1 MVKLTYT
8 DLSDHS
14 TLTYQRFSELDR
26 KETETFNRYKRVHDF
41 QIALVNFLRG
51 RREITEDQFDMA
63 MSWLNNSNVPIRD
76 IMSIVFEK
84 DE

>member
-8 DLSDHS
+8 DLSNRS
-14 TLTYQRFSELDR
+14 TLTYQRFTELDR
-26 KETETFNRYKRVHDF
+26 KETEAFNRYKRVHDF
-41 QIALVNFLRG
+41 QIALVNFLQG

-76 IMSIVFEK
+76 IMSIVFER